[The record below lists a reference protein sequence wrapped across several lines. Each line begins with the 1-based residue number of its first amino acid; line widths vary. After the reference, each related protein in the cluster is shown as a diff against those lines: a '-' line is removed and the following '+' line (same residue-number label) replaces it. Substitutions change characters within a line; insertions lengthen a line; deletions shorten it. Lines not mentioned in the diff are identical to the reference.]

1 VKGVDECG
9 LYKLLENPMRHGD
22 LVEYNESLCDLWCK
36 HLGHFHYGYLLV
48 LKDMVVEIPNFK
60 VERTRVSK

>member
-1 VKGVDECG
+1 VDECG
-9 LYKLLENPMRHGD
+9 LYKLLENPMRHGA
-22 LVEYNESLCDLWCK
+22 LVDYNESLCDLWYK
-36 HLGHFHYGYLLV
+36 HLGHFHYGSLLV